1 MLFTIPCISPK
12 KVSFPEYPL
21 LTKFFY
27 DEVLKEEE
35 LAGPATLGDGGG
47 MHDPLVFG
55 LATKKK
61 RNKEKKNS
69 FKAEIMKRLS
79 QGSKCYCIS
88 KLQSI

>member
-47 MHDPLVFG
+47 DAWPSSFWLSN
-55 LATKKK
+55 KKK
-61 RNKEKKNS
+61 KEQGKKKQFQSRNNEKAVTRVK
-69 FKAEIMKRLS
+69 ML
-79 QGSKCYCIS
+79 
-88 KLQSI
+88 LH